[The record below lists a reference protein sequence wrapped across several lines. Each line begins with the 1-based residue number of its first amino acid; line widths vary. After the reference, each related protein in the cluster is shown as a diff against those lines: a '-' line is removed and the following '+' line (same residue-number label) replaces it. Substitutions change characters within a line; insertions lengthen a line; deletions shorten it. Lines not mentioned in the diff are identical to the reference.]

1 MSVLTTENNQEVFI
15 AKSISRTS
23 SVQIT
28 NPSATGYIAD
38 GEIVLLNSAGAVA
51 TTSNADT
58 IGTSPTLQVV
68 QRSGDTLT
76 YSNII
81 KGLNVKN
88 YKGASAGSASTNLEQ
103 IYEVGYSG
111 SAGSIDV
118 STGLDYQLTL
128 EFKHDDMLYSQQ
140 KQKYTLYTSYLANTQ
155 KLVAKELAKQG
166 AYAFTKNAIP
176 VTVAMLNS
184 GTGDAF
190 TVASGTLTASVAH
203 ASNVITFNLAVTN
216 SGFGAGSLIRI
227 GVTGSGRGTAIPV
240 YTVKEA
246 HPTIANAY
254 ILDMPYMGASN
265 AALPLA
271 DMGVV
276 TTEGANWGIRISG
289 KSLTFVKDFFKFK
302 KVAFTLGLSG
312 FGATTVNKRQE
323 AKYAQGD
330 GRIVAEEESF
340 CKGFQGALN
349 RMSVPL
355 PNVNYDA
362 VATTSSALD
371 TTLGDVNVNPSTFY
385 DCITIEHFNRNSQLT
400 SVGADMPQLIKIYAV
415 DGASQIT
422 AATNGVVTVLNTWM
436 LTAPGRF
443 ANLSL

>member
-1 MSVLTTENNQEVFI
+1 MSVLTTKNIQEVFI
-15 AKSISRTS
+15 AKSISRTG

-68 QRSGDTLT
+68 QRSGDTLLF
-76 YSNII
+76 SN
-81 KGLNVKN
+81 KFQGLNVEN
-88 YKGASAGSASTNLEQ
+88 YRGASAGSASTNLEQ

-128 EFKHDDMLYSQQ
+128 EFKHDDMQYSQQ
-140 KQKYTLYTSYLANTQ
+140 KQKYTLYAPYTATTQ
-155 KLVAKELAKQG
+155 KTVARELAKQG

-184 GTGDAF
+184 GTAATIGA
-190 TVASGTLTASVAH
+190 VTASVARE
-203 ASNVITFNLAVTN
+203 SNVITY
-216 SGFGAGSLIRI
+216 SGTATGVVAGSLIRI
-227 GVTGSGRGTAIPV
+227 GVTGSGIGTAIPV

-246 HPTIANAY
+246 HPTIANAF

-265 AALPLA
+265 SALPNA
-271 DMGVV
+271 DHGLIA
-276 TTEGANWGIRISG
+276 TEGVNWGIRISG
-289 KSLTFVKDFFKFK
+289 KSLVFVKDFFKFR
-302 KVAFTLGLSG
+302 KVAFTLGLAG

-323 AKYAQGD
+323 ARYAQGD
-330 GRIVAEEESF
+330 GRVVAEEESF

-349 RMSVPL
+349 RMTVPL
-355 PNVNYDA
+355 PSVVSDA
-362 VATTSSALD
+362 VATVTNTLD
-371 TTLGDVNVNPSTFY
+371 TTLGDVNVNPTTFY
-385 DCITIEHFNRNSQLT
+385 DCITIEHFTRNPQLT
-400 SVGADMPQLIKIYAV
+400 SAGADMPQVIKIFAV
-415 DGASQIT
+415 DGAAQIT

-436 LTAPGRF
+436 LTTPSRF

>member
-1 MSVLTTENNQEVFI
+1 MSVLTTKNIQEVFI
-15 AKSISRTS
+15 AKSIGRTA

-68 QRSGDTLT
+68 QRSGDTLI
-76 YSNII
+76 YSN
-81 KGLNVKN
+81 KFQGLNIKN
-88 YKGASAGSASTNLEQ
+88 YDGASAGSASTNLEQ

-128 EFKHDDMLYSQQ
+128 EFKHDDQQYSQQ
-140 KQKYTLYTSYLANTQ
+140 KQKYTLYAPYTATTQ
-155 KLVAKELAKQG
+155 KVVAKELAKQG

-184 GTGDAF
+184 GSAATIGAI
-190 TVASGTLTASVAH
+190 TASVARE
-203 ASNVITFNLAVTN
+203 SNVITY
-216 SGFGAGSLIRI
+216 SGTATGVVAGSLIRI
-227 GVTGSGRGTAIPV
+227 GGQVGVTGSGIGTAIPV

-246 HPTIANAY
+246 HPTIANAF

-265 AALPLA
+265 AALPNA
-271 DMGVV
+271 DHGLIA
-276 TTEGANWGIRISG
+276 TEGVNWGIRISG

-302 KVAFTLGLSG
+302 KVAFTLGLAG
-312 FGATTVNKRQE
+312 FGATTINKRQE

-349 RMSVPL
+349 RMTVPL
-355 PNVNYDA
+355 PSVNYDA
-362 VATTSSALD
+362 VATVTNTLD
-371 TTLGDVNVNPSTFY
+371 TTLGDTNVNPSTFY
-385 DCITIEHFNRNSQLT
+385 DCIMIEHFTRNAQLT
-400 SVGADMPQLIKIYAV
+400 SAGAEMPQVIKIFSV
-415 DGASQIT
+415 DGAAQTT
-422 AATNGVVTVLNTWM
+422 AATNGTITVLNTWM
-436 LTAPGRF
+436 ATTPSRF
-443 ANLSL
+443 ATVTL